1 MIRFTDT
8 KSLTMSKKT
17 QKKVGFALGAI
28 LGLGAAV
35 VDKILDPS
43 KEELMKGMLETIEKM
58 KNDGRYEN
66 AVLLE
71 RSLKER
77 LDLMDKLKKE
87 LLVARETKGHREVT
101 RIREALKELTEK
113 EQEVLRK
120 HFYGR

>member
-1 MIRFTDT
+1 MSFNTY
-8 KSLTMSKKT
+8 KSISISKKT

-28 LGLGAAV
+28 LGLGVAV
-35 VDKILDPS
+35 VNKILDPS
-43 KEELMKGMLETIEKM
+43 KEEVMKFLVKDIEIM
-58 KNDGRYEN
+58 KKNGRYED

-71 RSLKER
+71 RSLKGKI
-77 LDLMDKLKKE
+77 DLMDKLKKE